1 MQDGRTRVEHTGQV
15 SRRKRMGVGKR
26 TNITETK
33 SKTDK
38 SYRDKMRKETDTGKW
53 TK

>member
-1 MQDGRTRVEHTGQV
+1 MRDGRTRVEHTGQV
-15 SRRKRMGVGKR
+15 SRRKRMGVGKQ
-26 TNITETK
+26 TNITETE

-38 SYRDKMRKETDTGKW
+38 SYRDKMQKETDTGKW